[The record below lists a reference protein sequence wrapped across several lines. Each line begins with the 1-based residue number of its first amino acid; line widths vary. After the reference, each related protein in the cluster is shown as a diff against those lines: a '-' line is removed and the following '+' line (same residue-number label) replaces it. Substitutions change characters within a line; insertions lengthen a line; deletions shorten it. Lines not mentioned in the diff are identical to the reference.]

1 MKQNLSQDSEMV
13 MEHSHNT
20 HFLQFKHLG
29 IDTNQELVV
38 FIPASCYVCKSEGFH
53 ALTRVTV
60 TFNSKSIIAALNVT
74 NAGLLK
80 ESEISLSESAVKKLG
95 VQEGA
100 FLQVAHTEP
109 LRSIAH
115 VRSKLYGSVLDQQA
129 YNEII
134 RDIADEKY
142 SYIFLSSFLSACSG
156 NNMKMEEICFL
167 TRAMIDAGNKIC
179 WGKGVIADKH
189 CMGDL
194 PGNRTTMIVVP
205 IIASLGIMIPK
216 TSSKAIT
223 SPAGTADAMG
233 VMTNVNLSI
242 EEIRRI
248 VDKENGCIAWGGAVK
263 LSPADDLLIRVE
275 KTLDIDSDGQMIAS
289 VLSKKA
295 AAGSTHCVIDVPVGS
310 TSKVRSMDSAIQLA
324 LRLREVAEFLNI
336 KTHVIFSDGS
346 QPVGYGI
353 GPALEARDVLDV
365 LQNKH
370 TAPKDLHIK
379 AIRIAT
385 EIVRLSWDMP
395 KDTAY
400 ELVTAKLK
408 SGEAFKKFIAI
419 CEAQGGFRE
428 PAAAKYCKIIE
439 ADFTG
444 IISEINNRKIAQ
456 VAKLAGAPDSPEAG
470 VDFRIQL
477 KEKVESGQ
485 PLFTIHSNSPGE
497 LEYAYEYYRNNSQDI
512 IKTLFNE

>member
-1 MKQNLSQDSEMV
+1 MKQRINQDSEMV
-13 MEHSHNT
+13 MEHTHNT
-20 HFLQFKHLG
+20 HLLQFKPLG

-38 FIPASCYVCKSEGFH
+38 FMPASCHVCKSEGFH

-60 TFNSKSIIAALNVT
+60 SFESKSIIAALNVT
-74 NAGLLK
+74 NDGLLK
-80 ESEISLSESAVKKLG
+80 EGEISLSESAVKKLG

-115 VRSKLYGSVLDQQA
+115 IRSKLYGSILDQQA

-134 RDIADEKY
+134 RDIVDEKY
-142 SYIFLSSFLSACSG
+142 SNIFLSSFVSACSG
-156 NNMKMEEICFL
+156 NNMNMEEICFL
-167 TRAMIDAGNKIC
+167 TRAMIDAGNKLY

-189 CMGDL
+189 CIGGL

-205 IIASLGIMIPK
+205 IIASLGINIPK
-216 TSSKAIT
+216 TSSRAIT
-223 SPAGTADAMG
+223 SPAGTADTME
-233 VMTNVNLSI
+233 VLTNVNLSVQ
-242 EEIRRI
+242 EIRK
-248 VDKENGCIAWGGAVK
+248 VVEKENGCIAWGGAVK
-263 LSPADDLLIRVE
+263 LSPADDLIIRVE
-275 KTLDIDSDGQMIAS
+275 KALDIDSEGQMIAS
-289 VLSKKA
+289 ILSKKA
-295 AAGSTHCVIDVPVGS
+295 AAGSTHCVIDIPVG
-310 TSKVRSMDSAIQLA
+310 TTAKVRSMDSAVQLA
-324 LRLREVAEFLNI
+324 LRLKEVAESFNI
-336 KTHVIFSDGS
+336 KTQVLFSDGS

-365 LQNKH
+365 LQNKY

-379 AIRIAT
+379 AIRIAA
-385 EIVRLSWDMP
+385 EIVRLSWDIP

-428 PAAAKYCKIIE
+428 PVAARYCKTIE

-444 IISEINNRKIAQ
+444 TISEINNRKIAQ
-456 VAKLAGAPDSPEAG
+456 VAKLAGAPDSLEAG

-497 LEYAYEYYRNNSQDI
+497 LEYAYEYYRNNSNKI
-512 IKTLFNE
+512 IKTTFNE

>member
-1 MKQNLSQDSEMV
+1 MKQNINQDSEMV
-13 MEHSHNT
+13 MEHTHNT
-20 HFLQFKHLG
+20 HLLQFKPLG

-38 FIPASCYVCKSEGFH
+38 FMPASCHVCKSEGFH

-60 TFNSKSIIAALNVT
+60 SFESKSIIAALNIT
-74 NAGLLK
+74 NDGLLK
-80 ESEISLSESAVKKLG
+80 EGEISLSESAVKKLG

-115 VRSKLYGSVLDQQA
+115 VRSKLYGSILDQQA

-142 SYIFLSSFLSACSG
+142 SNIFLSSFVSACSG
-156 NNMKMEEICFL
+156 NNMNMEEICFL
-167 TRAMIDAGNKIC
+167 TRAMIDAGNKLY

-189 CMGDL
+189 CIGGL

-205 IIASLGIMIPK
+205 IIASLGINIPK
-216 TSSKAIT
+216 TSSRAIT
-223 SPAGTADAMG
+223 SPAGTADTME
-233 VMTNVNLSI
+233 VLTNVNLSVH
-242 EEIRRI
+242 EIRKVI
-248 VDKENGCIAWGGAVK
+248 EKENGCIAWGGAVK
-263 LSPADDLLIRVE
+263 LSPADDLIIRVE
-275 KTLDIDSDGQMIAS
+275 KALDIDSEGQMIAS
-289 VLSKKA
+289 ILSKKA

-310 TSKVRSMDSAIQLA
+310 TAKVRSMDSAVQLA
-324 LRLREVAEFLNI
+324 LRLKEVAEFLNI
-336 KTHVIFSDGS
+336 KTQVIFSDGS

-365 LQNKH
+365 LQNKR
-370 TAPKDLHIK
+370 TAPKDLRIK
-379 AIRIAT
+379 AIRIAA
-385 EIVRLSWDMP
+385 EIVRLAWDMP
-395 KDTAY
+395 KNTAH
-400 ELVTAKLK
+400 EIVTAKLK

-419 CEAQGGFRE
+419 CEAQGGFKE
-428 PAAAKYCKIIE
+428 PAAARYCKTIE

-444 IISEINNRKIAQ
+444 IISKINNRKIAQ

-497 LEYAYEYYRNNSQDI
+497 LEYAYEYYRNNSNEI
-512 IKTLFNE
+512 IKTAFNE

>member
-1 MKQNLSQDSEMV
+1 MKQGIKQDGEML
-13 MEHSHNT
+13 MEHTHNT
-20 HFLQFKHLG
+20 HLLLFKPLC

-38 FIPASCYVCKSEGFH
+38 FMPASCHVCKSEGFH

-60 TFNSKSIIAALNVT
+60 SLNSKSIIATLNVT
-74 NAGLLK
+74 SDGLLQ
-80 ESEISLSESAVKKLG
+80 EGEISVSVGAAKKLDA
-95 VQEGA
+95 QEGD

-115 VRSKLYGSVLDQQA
+115 VRAKLYGSALDQQA

-134 RDIADEKY
+134 RDIVDEKY
-142 SYIFLSSFLSACSG
+142 SNIFLSSFVSACSG
-156 NNMKMEEICFL
+156 NNMNMEEICFL
-167 TRAMIDAGNKIC
+167 TRAMVDAGNKLY

-189 CMGDL
+189 CIGGL

-205 IIASLGIMIPK
+205 IIASLGINIPK
-216 TSSKAIT
+216 TSSRAIT
-223 SPAGTADAMG
+223 SPAGTADTME
-233 VMTNVNLSI
+233 VLTNVNLSAQ
-242 EEIRRI
+242 EIRK
-248 VDKENGCIAWGGAVK
+248 VVEKENGCIAWGGGVK
-263 LSPADDLLIRVE
+263 LSPADDLIIRVE
-275 KTLDIDSDGQMIAS
+275 KALDIDSEGQMIAS
-289 VLSKKA
+289 ILSKKA
-295 AAGSTHCVIDVPVGS
+295 AAGSTHCVIDIPVGS
-310 TSKVRSMDSAIQLA
+310 TAKVRSMDNAVQLA
-324 LRLREVAEFLNI
+324 LRLKEVSEFLTI
-336 KTHVIFSDGS
+336 KTQVIFSDGS

-370 TAPKDLHIK
+370 TAPKDLQKK
-379 AIRIAT
+379 AIRLAA
-385 EIVRLSWDMP
+385 EIVRLAWDIP
-395 KDTAY
+395 KDMAHD
-400 ELVTAKLK
+400 LVKVKLK

-428 PAAAKYCKIIE
+428 PAAARYCKTIE

-485 PLFTIHSNSPGE
+485 PLFTIHANSPGE
-497 LEYAYEYYRNNSQDI
+497 LEYAYEYYRNNSQAI